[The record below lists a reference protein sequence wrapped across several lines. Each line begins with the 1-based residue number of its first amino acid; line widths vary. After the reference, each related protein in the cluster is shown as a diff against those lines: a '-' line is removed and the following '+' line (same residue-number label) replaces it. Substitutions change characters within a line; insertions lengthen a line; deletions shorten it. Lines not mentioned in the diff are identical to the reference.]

1 MKSVLAFYKFIEIE
15 DIDDLRLDLLELGDS
30 LDLKGTILIAH
41 EGINSTLVGNKKNL
55 EEFSSW
61 LTDRFGHLP
70 FKWSSAEASNDVFFR
85 FKVKI
90 KTEIVTMGVSELDM
104 RSVGRHVSMEEW
116 NELLEDPDVIIIDA
130 RNDYETD
137 IGGFPGSIIP
147 DTKNFRE
154 FPAWVDKE
162 LNEKE
167 NKKIAMFCTGGIRCE
182 KASAYL
188 MNSGFNDVCQLE
200 GGVLKYLENVD
211 EENNRWRGECFVF
224 DQRVSVNARL
234 EQGRYNQ
241 CFACRHPLSESDLLS
256 EFYEEGVSCH
266 FCVDRKS
273 QERKEQFRQR
283 QKQIQLANERG
294 EQHLGITKN

>member
-61 LTDRFGHLP
+61 LTDRFGCLP

-90 KTEIVTMGVSELDM
+90 KPEIVTMGVSELDM

-116 NELLEDPDVIIIDA
+116 NELLEDPDVIVIDA

-188 MNSGFNDVCQLE
+188 MNRGFNDVCQLE

-266 FCVDRKS
+266 FCFDRKS
-273 QERKEQFRQR
+273 QERKDQFRQR
-283 QKQIQLANERG
+283 QKQIQLANDRG

>member
-1 MKSVLAFYKFIEIE
+1 MKSVLAFYKFLEIE
-15 DIDDLRLDLLELGDS
+15 DPCDLRLDLLEQGAS

-41 EGINSTLVGNKKNL
+41 EGINATLVGNKKNL

-61 LTDRFGHLP
+61 LTDRFGILP

-90 KTEIVTMGVSELDM
+90 KPEIVTMGISELDM
-104 RSVGRHVSMEEW
+104 GAVGRHVSMEEW
-116 NELLEDPDVIIIDA
+116 NELLQDPDVIVVDA

-266 FCVDRKS
+266 FCFDRKS

>member
-1 MKSVLAFYKFIEIE
+1 MKSVLAFYKFIEIG

-41 EGINSTLVGNKKNL
+41 EGINSTVVGNKKNL

-61 LTDRFGHLP
+61 LTDRFGRLP
-70 FKWSSAEASNDVFFR
+70 FKWSSAAASNVVFFR

-90 KTEIVTMGVSELDM
+90 KPEIVTMGVSELDM

-224 DQRVSVNARL
+224 DQRVSVN
-234 EQGRYNQ
+234 
-241 CFACRHPLSESDLLS
+241 
-256 EFYEEGVSCH
+256 V
-266 FCVDRKS
+266 
-273 QERKEQFRQR
+273 
-283 QKQIQLANERG
+283 
-294 EQHLGITKN
+294 